1 MKNLVFRT
9 IFFCTFVGIIVLSHS
24 CERFENFL
32 DKPPGVDVNEDT
44 IFSNQTQV
52 ETFITTL
59 YREGLHS
66 TLAINDGTSPNP
78 NSAAMANGF
87 FGHSGT
93 GNISYVGYT
102 DEGQGVADW
111 GDNRN
116 FNKGLVN
123 VTNIHYSDY
132 RYHLRWYVIRRANIL
147 MERINNVPGVTQS
160 YKDQVKGE
168 ALTIR
173 AMNYFEML
181 KRYGGIPIVDKRLN
195 TTDLLEF
202 PKDRRSIE
210 EVVNFIVADCD
221 QAASLLPNSY
231 PSSMRGRVTKGVA
244 LLIKAKT
251 LLTAASPLFNTAT
264 PYLDLGEYNNL
275 ICYGNYDR
283 DRWQKA
289 ADAAKAVLDWAVQGY
304 ASLITDKGVDK
315 NYKYVWET
323 HDNSEILLANKFV
336 GTALRR
342 NQHPFTHILFPGGG
356 AFPGTYGTTILFNF
370 VRRYEKRDGT
380 PQDWDMNG
388 GNDLQQKY
396 DELDYRF
403 RQTVGYNQCYWNA
416 TLPVLNLYER
426 HGHYTNCWGG
436 HWQRKFVPDAIN
448 NGSGT
453 AIPHNYLY
461 RLADA
466 YLIYAEALNE
476 AQGPIKAARDAINAI
491 RNRSGQPN
499 VPTDL
504 TPDQF
509 RELVHNERT
518 IELAFENNRLWDAT
532 RWMTAEEEIGGDMYG
547 LQIKRVTTP
556 TEHFTYLPY
565 VPTQV
570 GTRVFRRGMYLHCF
584 IQTEVDKGFLV
595 QNPGW

>member
-1 MKNLVFRT
+1 
-9 IFFCTFVGIIVLSHS
+9 VLSHS

-147 MERINNVPGVTQS
+147 MERIDNVPGVTQS

-181 KRYGGIPIVDKRLN
+181 KRYGGIPIVDKRLS

-210 EVVNFIVADCD
+210 E
-221 QAASLLPNSY
+221 
-231 PSSMRGRVTKGVA
+231 
-244 LLIKAKT
+244 
-251 LLTAASPLFNTAT
+251 
-264 PYLDLGEYNNL
+264 
-275 ICYGNYDR
+275 
-283 DRWQKA
+283 
-289 ADAAKAVLDWAVQGY
+289 
-304 ASLITDKGVDK
+304 
-315 NYKYVWET
+315 
-323 HDNSEILLANKFV
+323 
-336 GTALRR
+336 
-342 NQHPFTHILFPGGG
+342 
-356 AFPGTYGTTILFNF
+356 
-370 VRRYEKRDGT
+370 
-380 PQDWDMNG
+380 
-388 GNDLQQKY
+388 
-396 DELDYRF
+396 
-403 RQTVGYNQCYWNA
+403 
-416 TLPVLNLYER
+416 
-426 HGHYTNCWGG
+426 
-436 HWQRKFVPDAIN
+436 
-448 NGSGT
+448 
-453 AIPHNYLY
+453 
-461 RLADA
+461 
-466 YLIYAEALNE
+466 
-476 AQGPIKAARDAINAI
+476 
-491 RNRSGQPN
+491 
-499 VPTDL
+499 
-504 TPDQF
+504 
-509 RELVHNERT
+509 
-518 IELAFENNRLWDAT
+518 
-532 RWMTAEEEIGGDMYG
+532 
-547 LQIKRVTTP
+547 
-556 TEHFTYLPY
+556 
-565 VPTQV
+565 
-570 GTRVFRRGMYLHCF
+570 
-584 IQTEVDKGFLV
+584 
-595 QNPGW
+595 